1 MMKQIF
7 NSRMLH
13 SWKKVFEKTPSFL
26 ENITPFATHSLS
38 LSLVVFPFIFP
49 SSRLICFVGSM
60 VLQNHNKSSL
70 PILQSSFLFYENQV
84 NPEGKPITIYN
95 KTNILLATFGTAVL
109 GSILVYFLYPRNPRP
124 MISVPLP
131 KLPESKVIVPLLAT
145 KEDLLA
151 LKTNC
156 LHVDRM
162 YELLTKFVTKAESKI
177 VPPIEVQKNFLKW
190 VYTDKEGMKQFL
202 IENKEW
208 FIPFSVNNPSALT
221 CVATLKKL
229 EPLYE
234 LSCETSL
241 LLRAYCDFL
250 AKNKK

>member
-1 MMKQIF
+1 MVKQLF
-7 NSRMLH
+7 NSRTLS
-13 SWKKVFEKTPSFL
+13 SWKRVFEKTPLLL
-26 ENITPFATHSLS
+26 ENIKPLANTTLS
-38 LSLVVFPFIFP
+38 LSLFLVPLVFP
-49 SSRLICFVGSM
+49 SSRLVCFVGLM
-60 VLQNHNKSSL
+60 VMQNHNKSNV
-70 PILQSSFLFYENQV
+70 PILQGSFLFYQNQV
-84 NPEGKPITIYN
+84 NPEGQTITVYN
-95 KTNILLATFGTAVL
+95 KTNILVASLATAVL

-151 LKTNC
+151 LKINC

-177 VPPIEVQKNFLKW
+177 IPPIEVQKNFLKW

-208 FIPFSVNNPSALT
+208 FIPLSVNDPSALT
-221 CVATLKKL
+221 CLANMKKL
-229 EPLYE
+229 EPLYN

-241 LLRAYCDFL
+241 ILRAYCDFL